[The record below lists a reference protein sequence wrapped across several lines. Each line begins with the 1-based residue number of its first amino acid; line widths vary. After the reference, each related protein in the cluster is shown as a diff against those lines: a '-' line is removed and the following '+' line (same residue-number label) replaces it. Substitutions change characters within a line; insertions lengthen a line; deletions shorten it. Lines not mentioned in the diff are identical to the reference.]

1 MVSEINKIKKDL
13 DDLMKRLELEAEQQR
28 LKNNTA
34 NITRDKIK
42 FMASEIVRGMTN
54 ANLDISQKAKLSWV
68 AENVLT
74 NQLIYKAQ
82 EEISNNV
89 VESIK
94 KELKKQNTGHY
105 SYNVDQHARDIYK
118 AIKGLV

>member
-1 MVSEINKIKKDL
+1 MSEINKIKKDL

>member
-1 MVSEINKIKKDL
+1 MSEINKIKKDL

-118 AIKGLV
+118 AIKELV